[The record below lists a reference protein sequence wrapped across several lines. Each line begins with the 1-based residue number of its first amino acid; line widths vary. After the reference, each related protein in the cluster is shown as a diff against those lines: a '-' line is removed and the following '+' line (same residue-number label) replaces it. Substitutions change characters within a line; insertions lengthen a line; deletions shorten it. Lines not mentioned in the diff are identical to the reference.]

1 MSNVNSTVVHIPGRD
16 PRTLDG
22 MDLSKD
28 DAARQFDSA
37 FQTAAMDAREEVIDS
52 VRHIYFTRRTGTKGS
67 VNSTVVHIPGRDPR
81 TLDGMDLSKEDAAR
95 QFDSA
100 FQTAAM
106 DAREEVI
113 DNVRHVYFTRR
124 TGTKG

>member
-1 MSNVNSTVVHIPGRD
+1 MSTITSTVVHIPGRD
-16 PRTLDG
+16 ARTLDG
-22 MDLSKD
+22 MDISKD

-37 FQTAAMDAREEVIDS
+37 FQTASMDAREEVVGN
-52 VRHIYFTRRTGTKGS
+52 VRNIYFTRRTGTKGA
-67 VNSTVVHIPGRDPR
+67 NSTVVHIPGRDPR

-100 FQTAAM
+100 FQTASM
-106 DAREEVI
+106 DAREEEV
-113 DNVRHVYFTRR
+113 DGVRHIYFTRR